1 MILSDGDIGVAMQ
14 MDWIVIDPKP
24 EDKAFQPASV
34 DLRLS
39 GEFVDPYS
47 ERAFTAE
54 RLHTLLPGECILGST
69 VERISLSPNMVA
81 RVEGKSSW
89 GRRFIMVH
97 STAGFIDPGFRGRI
111 TLELVN
117 LSSCPQVLPVGDAIC
132 QISFEPTSSTPKR
145 PYGHP
150 DLGSHYQD
158 QPGTVPSAAPW
169 R

>member
-1 MILSDGDIGVAMQ
+1 MILADGDITAALESGWLSITPLPA
-14 MDWIVIDPKP
+14 DR
-24 EDKAFQPASV
+24 AFQPASV
-34 DLRLS
+34 ELRLS

-47 ERAFTAE
+47 ERAFTVE
-54 RLHTLLPGECILGST
+54 RLHTLLPGECLLGST
-69 VERISLSPNMVA
+69 VERVEIGRALVG

-117 LSSCPQVLPVGDAIC
+117 LSSVPQVLPVGEAIC
-132 QISFEPTSSTPKR
+132 QISFQAMCSSAKR

-150 DLGSHYQD
+150 ELGSHYQD
-158 QPGTVPSAAPW
+158 QRGTVASAAAW
-169 R
+169 H

>member
-1 MILSDGDIGVAMQ
+1 MILADGDITVAIK
-14 MDWIVIDPKP
+14 DGWIGIDPMP
-24 EDKAFQPASV
+24 PDAAFQPASI

-47 ERAFTAE
+47 EKGFTAE

-69 VERISLSPNMVA
+69 IERITLPNNLVA

-117 LSSCPQVLPVGDAIC
+117 LSAIPQVLPVGEPIC
-132 QISFEPTSSTPKR
+132 QISFDAMCSTAKR

-150 DLGSHYQD
+150 DLGSRYQD
-158 QPGTVPSAAPW
+158 QPGTVPSAVAW